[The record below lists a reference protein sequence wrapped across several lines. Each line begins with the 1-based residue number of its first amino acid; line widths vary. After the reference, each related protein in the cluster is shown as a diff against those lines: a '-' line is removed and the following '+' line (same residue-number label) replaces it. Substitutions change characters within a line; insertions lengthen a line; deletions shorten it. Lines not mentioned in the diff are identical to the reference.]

1 MRKDSDKRE
10 KILSVAASL
19 IAAGGYTTVTLED
32 IAAKMKLKKQ
42 SLYHYFG
49 SKTEILYQIPY
60 DVVKHMVGNLKQIV
74 ELPVDPSEKLQ
85 KFIMMHVTEFYKQEA
100 KMKVYAQVV
109 WSELE
114 PKRQR
119 QLRALEKEYEDLFH
133 GILVEGI
140 EAGIFRSDLDIRV
153 IEFAIIGMITH
164 MAKWYSRTGRL
175 PAEDIAENYIK
186 LVLGGLYKGSGKN
199 L

>member
-1 MRKDSDKRE
+1 MKKDTDKRE
-10 KILSVAASL
+10 KILTVAASL

-32 IAAKMKLKKQ
+32 IADKIQLKKQ

-49 SKTEILYQIPY
+49 SKTDILYQIPH
-60 DVVKHMVGNLKQIV
+60 DVVVHMVSNLKQIT
-74 ELPVDPSEKLQ
+74 ELPVDPAEKLQ
-85 KFIMMHVTEFYKQEA
+85 RFIMMHVTEFYKQEA

-119 QLRALEKEYEDLFH
+119 QLRALEKEYEELFH
-133 GILVEGI
+133 GILNDGI
-140 EAGIFRSDLDIRV
+140 KAGIFRSDLDIRV
-153 IEFAIIGMITH
+153 IEFAIIGMMTH

-186 LVLGGLYKGSGKN
+186 LVFGGLLKPSGSG
-199 L
+199 